1 MKTLLIAIS
10 ASFAAGAA
18 CGGGDDAPVYM
29 VRISFVESVSMEAR
43 AEVQSVLHQYGEAS
57 ELQLEGPVQP
67 IGIATVKSD
76 RADLCAA
83 LQPALA
89 RGDITNVECG
99 LAGEE

>member
-1 MKTLLIAIS
+1 MWALLVV
-10 ASFAAGAA
+10 AAAVFTMGVA
-18 CGGGDDAPVYM
+18 CGGSDDTPVYM

-43 AEVQSVLHQYGEAS
+43 AEVQSILGQYGEAS

-83 LQPALA
+83 LQPP
-89 RGDITNVECG
+89 
-99 LAGEE
+99 